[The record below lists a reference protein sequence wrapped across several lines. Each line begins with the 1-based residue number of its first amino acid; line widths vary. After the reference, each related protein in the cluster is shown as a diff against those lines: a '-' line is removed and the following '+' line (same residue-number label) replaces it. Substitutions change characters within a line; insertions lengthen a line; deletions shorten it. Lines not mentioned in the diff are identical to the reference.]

1 MRYGTRTHCKK
12 RWTPQGERPVC
23 PVKLGYEWGYLYVA
37 LCPFDGDVFAMFYN
51 GLNKACF
58 DHFLSALDS
67 HIAKGKQKGKT
78 LLVGDGATAHT
89 SQDWQERSRFQWHR
103 QPTACPEVNPVERF
117 FEEIRKHTAKVFGTL
132 EEIEQKITE
141 LVNMF
146 IGNPKKV
153 ISLTLYPYI
162 NT

>member
-1 MRYGTRTHCKK
+1 MGKTVISPMRCVMGPVPTARKDGHHK
-12 RWTPQGERPVC
+12 GERPVC

-89 SQDWQERSRFQWHR
+89 SQGLAGTITLPVAQAADSLPRESIQSNDFLRKSGNIR
-103 QPTACPEVNPVERF
+103 QKCSA
-117 FEEIRKHTAKVFGTL
+117 HS
-132 EEIEQKITE
+132 
-141 LVNMF
+141 
-146 IGNPKKV
+146 KK
-153 ISLTLYPYI
+153 
-162 NT
+162 